1 MLKVYQSINAVYFS
15 TDIMLGEKK
24 SIRIAFDNGVRYPK
38 KNNGT
43 YITDNTEIQKAIEA
57 DASFN
62 VEFKLIRSE
71 GKAEEKEKEED
82 STGDKNVK
90 DYPEVT
96 TVGVARKILK
106 NVFERDA
113 KNRVEVL
120 AISEELGLTFPN
132 LPTE

>member
-15 TDIMLGEKK
+15 TDIVLGEKK
-24 SIRIAFDNGVRYPK
+24 TIRIAFDNGVRYPK

-43 YITDNTEIQKAIEA
+43 YITENPEIQKAIES

-62 VEFKLIRSE
+62 VEFKLLRAE
-71 GKAEEKEKEED
+71 GKEEPKEEESKGD
-82 STGDKNVK
+82 SDVK

-96 TVGVARKILK
+96 TVGIARKILK
-106 NVFERDA
+106 NVFGKDA
-113 KNRVEVL
+113 KNRIEVL
-120 AISEELGLTFPN
+120 EISEEIGVTFPN

>member
-1 MLKVYQSINAVYFS
+1 MLKVYQSINATYFS
-15 TDIMLGEKK
+15 TDIVLGEKK
-24 SIRIAFDNGVRYPK
+24 TIRIAFENGVRYPK
-38 KNNGT
+38 RNNGI
-43 YITDNTEIQKAIEA
+43 YITENAEIQKAIEA

-71 GKAEEKEKEED
+71 GKAEEKEEEL
-82 STGDKNVK
+82 TGDKNVK

-120 AISEELGLTFPN
+120 AISEELGVTFPN

>member
-1 MLKVYQSINAVYFS
+1 MLKVYQSINAVFFS
-15 TDIMLGEKK
+15 TDIVLGEKK

-43 YITDNTEIQKAIEA
+43 YITDNVEIQKAIEA

-71 GKAEEKEKEED
+71 GKAEEKTEED
-82 STGDKNVK
+82 QKVDPNVK

-96 TVGVARKILK
+96 TVGAARKILK
-106 NVFERDA
+106 NVFGKDT
-113 KNRVEVL
+113 KNRIEVM
-120 AISEELGLTFPN
+120 AASDELGVTFPN
-132 LPTE
+132 LPVE

>member
-1 MLKVYQSINAVYFS
+1 MLKVYQSINAVFFS
-15 TDIMLGEKK
+15 TDIVLGEKK

-43 YITDNTEIQKAIEA
+43 YITDNAEIQKAIEA

-62 VEFKLIRSE
+62 IEFKLIRSE
-71 GKAEEKEKEED
+71 GKAEEKTEED
-82 STGDKNVK
+82 QKYDPSVK

-96 TVGVARKILK
+96 TVGAARKILK
-106 NVFERDA
+106 NVFGKDT

-120 AISEELGLTFPN
+120 AISEELGVTFPN